1 MIDVYGK
8 DGCSFCE
15 KAVSLLESHM
25 IPYQYKKLGTDYS
38 IEEFQALFPGVKS
51 VPAITTYGMYIG
63 GYDALVGYV
72 EENSDYEQG
81 NVARDP
87 TQRDYN
93 A

>member
-8 DGCSFCE
+8 DGCSFCD
-15 KAVSLLESHM
+15 KAVNLLDNHKM
-25 IPYQYKKLGTDYS
+25 KYRYHKLGTDYT
-38 IEEFQALFPGVKS
+38 IEQFQELFPNVKT

-63 GYDALVGYV
+63 GYDQLVGYV

-81 NVARDP
+81 SVTGDP